1 MYLLCFKAQ
10 HNETNSL
17 SLSPSFRPV
26 ANCPVRQQQQQQP
39 FLRLSTSIFSFFLL
53 FLPSFFF
60 VCRRC
65 LALKFIIII
74 FLFRCLP
81 SYTQSRRCHFMGSPL
96 LFFEVRCLSLTN
108 DISLDFINPVNI
120 SGLRFSYLSVPYAT
134 WHAVSHLVNC
144 MYTSR

>member
-39 FLRLSTSIFSFFLL
+39 FLRLSTSIFS
-53 FLPSFFF
+53 PSFPP
-60 VCRRC
+60 
-65 LALKFIIII
+65 LI
-74 FLFRCLP
+74 LFCV
-81 SYTQSRRCHFMGSPL
+81 SPL
-96 LFFEVRCLSLTN
+96 FGSEIYYYYLFVSLPPLLHTESPLPLYGVPPSFFEVRCLSLTN

-134 WHAVSHLVNC
+134 
-144 MYTSR
+144 